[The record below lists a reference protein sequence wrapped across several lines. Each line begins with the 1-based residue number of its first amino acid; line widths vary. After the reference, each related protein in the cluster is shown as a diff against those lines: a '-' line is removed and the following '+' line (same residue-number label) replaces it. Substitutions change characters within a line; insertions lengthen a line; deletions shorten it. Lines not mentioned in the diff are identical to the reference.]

1 MGTISFAG
9 MPPKSKQIDVSS
21 DSICESI
28 NPLAPTEDV
37 VVTDGKLANVIVYAR
52 SGDSLDTYS
61 FAAPSMEVLLEHKRC
76 QYAPRVLGLMVQ
88 QTLKIVNSDLTI
100 HNTHAIARNNREWS
114 QSQPPG
120 ADPIE
125 QRFSLPEFYI
135 AMRDNQHPWQ
145 KAVIGVFSHPF
156 FSVSATDGS
165 YEITGLPAGH
175 YTLTAWHEKYG
186 EQTVDVSVGSRE
198 KKTLDFTFK
207 DK

>member
-1 MGTISFAG
+1 MRLRNLLAIVALFFVALLATVVIPSKSATGQNKPPYKVTGDEASLMGTISFAG

-145 KAVIGVFSHPF
+145 KAVIGVF
-156 FSVSATDGS
+156 
-165 YEITGLPAGH
+165 
-175 YTLTAWHEKYG
+175 
-186 EQTVDVSVGSRE
+186 
-198 KKTLDFTFK
+198 
-207 DK
+207 